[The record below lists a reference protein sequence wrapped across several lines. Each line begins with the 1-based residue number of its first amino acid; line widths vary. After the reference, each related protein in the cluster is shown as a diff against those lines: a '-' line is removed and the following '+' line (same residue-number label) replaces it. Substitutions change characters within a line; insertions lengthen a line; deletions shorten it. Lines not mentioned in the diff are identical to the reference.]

1 MRDRR
6 YLLTRRWHDLHR
18 RTDVRGFAA
27 LDQAQRLY
35 EQSNR
40 RFERADRTSRRFF
53 LAMMGVLV
61 VMLFALSIYTYTRPP
76 PAPEPSS
83 YQVARDEAAQ
93 ERARDFV
100 RGLDFEPGL
109 AVCRAKRDGSA
120 WCTIR
125 VAGSEKT
132 FVLWCS
138 DEHPT
143 CNEHS
148 GMD

>member
-6 YLLTRRWHDLHR
+6 YLLTRRRHDLHR

-35 EQSNR
+35 EQSKR

-53 LAMMGVLV
+53 LAMMGVFMV
-61 VMLFALSIYTYTRPP
+61 IVFTLSIYTYTRPP
-76 PAPEPSS
+76 PAPAPSS
-83 YQVARDEAAQ
+83 YQVARDAQ
-93 ERARDFV
+93 AVVRATAFV
-100 RGLDFEPGL
+100 QALGFTPGP
-109 AVCRAKRDGSA
+109 AVCRAKRDGAA

-125 VAGSEKT
+125 VAGSDKT
-132 FVLWCS
+132 FALWCS

-143 CNEHS
+143 CIENS
-148 GMD
+148 GRD